1 MTTFNRPGMIKT
13 LLLGLFLSHYLL
25 CVSQTGNHAVLV
37 DKDLKRIPVKS
48 GMITYELSGDVE
60 GTEVYYFDEW
70 GWLEKTI
77 RKYTYSKY
85 GISSDENRVELR
97 NGDFEYRGNFKTGKG
112 SMTEKKLES
121 SMLRY
126 KSSEEVN
133 QTLLESRNGT
143 VVGEENIL
151 GRLCTIWEFP
161 RGLIQRL
168 WVHEGLILKRE
179 QRIATLSVIS
189 IATEIQFDQAYTQDD
204 FMVPEINWK

>member
-1 MTTFNRPGMIKT
+1 MIKT
-13 LLLGLFLSHYLL
+13 LLLGLLFFNFFV
-25 CVSQTGNHAVLV
+25 CIGQKGNYSALV
-37 DKDLKRIPVKS
+37 GKELKRVSAKS

-97 NGDFEYRGNFKTGKG
+97 NGDFFYRGNFKTGKG

-126 KSSEEVN
+126 KSREEVSK
-133 QTLLESRNGT
+133 TMLESRNGT
-143 VVGEENIL
+143 IVGEENIL
-151 GRLCTIWEFP
+151 GKLCTVWEFP

-168 WVHEGLILKRE
+168 WIHDGFILKRE
-179 QRIATLSVIS
+179 QRIATLNVIS
-189 IATEIQFDQAYTQDD
+189 TAISIEFDQEYTNDD
-204 FMVPEINWK
+204 FYVPEIEWQ

>member
-1 MTTFNRPGMIKT
+1 MIKT
-13 LLLGLFLSHYLL
+13 LLLGLFF
-25 CVSQTGNHAVLV
+25 CNFFVCIGQKGNHTALV
-37 DKDLKRIPVKS
+37 DKDLKRVSVKS

-60 GTEVYYFDEW
+60 GTEVYYFDQW

-97 NGDFEYRGNFKTGKG
+97 NGDFQFRGNFNTGKG
-112 SMTEKKLES
+112 SKTEKKLES

-126 KSSEEVN
+126 KSSEEV
-133 QTLLESRNGT
+133 TKTILESRNGT
-143 VVGEENIL
+143 IVGEENIL
-151 GRLCTIWEFP
+151 GRLCTVWEFP

-168 WVHEGLILKRE
+168 WIHEGLILKRE

-189 IATEIQFDQAYTQDD
+189 TATSIEFDQSYSSQD
-204 FMVPEINWK
+204 FVIEEIVWP